1 MMTKKGQIFGQ
12 LSALGIGIASL
23 AITIVV
29 VFLILSQARTQMVIA
44 DGIDVSD
51 ASTYT
56 TGYNATLTLG
66 EAVGEIP
73 GWVPLIVIASIGAIL
88 LSLVAVFRR

>member
-1 MMTKKGQIFGQ
+1 MTKKGQIFGQ

-29 VFLILSQARTQMVIA
+29 VFLILSQARTQMVSNN
-44 DGIDVSD
+44 GIDVTNT
-51 ASTYT
+51 STYT
-56 TGYNATLTLG
+56 TGYNATITLG
-66 EAVGEIP
+66 DAVGEIP